1 MDKTLERLIEISQAI
16 GSDANLMQ
24 GGGGMILGK
33 SGNGRYM
40 YVRAG
45 DTNLK
50 DIIILQDR
58 LHVQASE
65 LISVLDEQKLSK
77 PGEDKREATFVIH
90 LSPTVVGAFVN
101 AKGGKAEIEKLFRDE
116 KYPPVWIDYA
126 DPGTARVKKSTT
138 AVRQYA
144 KQHGAKPSVMFLEK
158 QGLLVT
164 ASSGAKALQL
174 LRKVVKK
181 CKSRLKP
188 LKAVKAKSIKAKLID
203 SDELSENKLAIRRA
217 CFATTGEY
225 APVGFVSNDVV
236 RGFSRRKDAGKLLG
250 AGALDSNEL
259 TCTGGAPIWLEKVDS
274 LTIERKLRAK
284 ASKGQKPARA
294 FLVKGIGLFVVGDTR
309 NDRKVEEVAV
319 GSLMVRNWAA
329 GLDGVNALTR
339 RQAAFIEKNGAQ
351 KSVGRKM
358 GDQIA
363 GGDLKNNI
371 AVVTGA
377 GSGLGRSIAVGM
389 AQAGAMVAVADIDSG
404 AAQETVD
411 LIVKEMPH
419 AAAMVVSCNVTDE
432 KSVIQAFEGILAE
445 WGGLDIVVNAAGVA
459 PAYALVDLPVDKW
472 RFALEVNLTGYFLM
486 AKTAARIMIRQ
497 GMGGSIINISSK
509 SGIDASKNN
518 TPYNATKAGELH
530 MARGWAMELG
540 EHGIRVNCVCPG
552 NVFEGSKIWNPKYI
566 RECARKYG
574 ILPEEVIPY
583 YTGKT
588 ILKREIKGQDIAD
601 AVVFLCSDKART
613 ITGQIIIADS
623 GQAMVR

>member
-1 MDKTLERLIEISQAI
+1 MDKTLEQLIEISQAI
-16 GSDANLMQ
+16 GSDANLIQ
-24 GGGGMILGK
+24 GGGGKILVKCGD
-33 SGNGRYM
+33 GRYM
-40 YVRAG
+40 YVKAG

-50 DIIILQDR
+50 DIIILQGWM
-58 LHVQASE
+58 HVQASE

-77 PGEDKREATFVIH
+77 PDADKREAVFVIH
-90 LSPTVVGAFVN
+90 LSPWVVSAIIN
-101 AKGGKAEIEKLFRDE
+101 ARGGKAEIEKLFRDE
-116 KYPPVWIDYA
+116 KYPPVWIGYA
-126 DPGTARVKKSTT
+126 DPGTAWVKKSATT
-138 AVRQYA
+138 VRQYV
-144 KQHGAKPSVMFLEK
+144 KQYGAKPSVMFLEK

-164 ASSGAKALQL
+164 ANGGTKAFGL
-174 LRKVVKK
+174 LCKVVRK

-188 LKAVKAKSIKAKLID
+188 LKTVKAKSID
-203 SDELSENKLAIRRA
+203 SDEISENKLAIRRA
-217 CFATTGEY
+217 YFATTGEY
-225 APVGFVSNDVV
+225 APVQFVSNDIIT
-236 RGFSRRKDAGKLLG
+236 GFFRRKDAGKLLG

-259 TCTGGAPIWLEKVDS
+259 TCTGGAPVWLEKVDG
-274 LTIERKLRAK
+274 LAIERKLKAQ
-284 ASKGQKPARA
+284 ASKGQKPARS
-294 FLVKGIGLFVVGDTR
+294 FLVKGLGLFVVGDTE

-319 GSLMVRNWAA
+319 GSLMVRSWAA
-329 GLDGVNALTR
+329 DLGGVNALTR
-339 RQAAFIEKNGAQ
+339 RQAAFIEKNGAE

-363 GGDLKNNI
+363 CGDLKNNI

-377 GSGLGRSIAVGM
+377 GSGLGRSIAVGL
-389 AQAGAMVAVADIDSG
+389 ARAGAMVAVADIDSG

-411 LIVKEMPH
+411 LIGKELPH
-419 AAAMVVSCNVTDE
+419 AAAMAVSCNVTDE
-432 KSVIQAFEGILAE
+432 MSVIQAFEGLLAE

-459 PAYALVDLPVDKW
+459 PAYALVDLPVEKW

-583 YTGKT
+583 YTDKT
-588 ILKREIKGQDIAD
+588 ILKREIKGQDIAN
-601 AVVFLCSDKART
+601 AVVFLCSEKART
-613 ITGQIIIADS
+613 ITGQTIVADS